1 MQVSEPNFAR
11 KNPGSAMRHID
22 MPFVRMV
29 WLLNDCV
36 GIFLLVCLTK
46 VVSVVSE
53 CEGRA

>member
-1 MQVSEPNFAR
+1 MR

-36 GIFLLVCLTK
+36 CIFLLMCLTK